1 MKDRLNDL
9 FNADD
14 RAVSPV
20 IGVILMVAITV
31 ILAAVIGT
39 FVLDLGQELGDDE
52 TAPQLAVDADVHSE
66 LVMESDPSEVEH
78 EDDWDED
85 DQMGFATISHD
96 TGDSLDEEDIT
107 IQVVDENNIEVA
119 ELDATDPAWVAPLD
133 EDDMEDDPD
142 LMMRANVEE
151 EFGGG
156 DTIVLVLEEDG
167 LEDPV
172 NEASDFEASGEYTI
186 EIIHEP
192 SGSTVSDSDILLPAE

>member
-1 MKDRLNDL
+1 MKDKLSL
-9 FNADD
+9 FETDD

-66 LVMESDPSEVEH
+66 LTMEEEM
-78 EDDWDED
+78 DDGDS
-85 DQMGFATISHD
+85 MGFATISHD
-96 TGDSLDEEDIT
+96 TGDSLDEDDIT
-107 IQVVDENNIEVA
+107 IQVVDQDNIEVA
-119 ELDATDPAWVAPLD
+119 ELDATDEAWAADIGGSLNMTADV
-133 EDDMEDDPD
+133 DD
-142 LMMRANVEE
+142 

-156 DTIVLVLEEDG
+156 DTILLEI
-167 LEDPV
+167 
-172 NEASDFEASGEYTI
+172 NAEADNVEPQDSEFEPSAEYTI

-192 SGSTVSDSDILLPAE
+192 SGSTVSDSDVLLPAE